1 MGANKDKYR
10 ISHKNSQMKNPSYL
24 QQSWNYQAPKNFKI
38 SKIAAW
44 KVWFHVS
51 AIMLWVFLS
60 AWNYEVYWEKHEKF
74 ISAMYSICYK
84 VSYKIVRMTR
94 IIIRERLG
102 TPAVGSQNANSF
114 LGGRSDGATICLS
127 LRRSA
132 FMQLL
137 LLSPWGPDNQ
147 DYNEHGKV
155 RVCSSIFLLFRCQE

>member
-1 MGANKDKYR
+1 MLR
-10 ISHKNSQMKNPSYL
+10 WISAMKRTHFCFSKICDIS
-24 QQSWNYQAPKNFKI
+24 QQSLNYQRPKKIKI
-38 SKIAAW
+38 SLIVGRNAK
-44 KVWFHVS
+44 FHVS
-51 AIMLWVFLS
+51 AIMLWVLLS

-74 ISAMYSICYK
+74 ISAMYSIGYRISYK
-84 VSYKIVRMTR
+84 VVRMTR
-94 IIIRERLG
+94 IIIRERMD

-147 DYNEHGKV
+147 DFNEHGKV
-155 RVCSSIFLLFRCQE
+155 KVCSSILLLFRCQE

>member
-1 MGANKDKYR
+1 MQYR
-10 ISHKNSQMKNPSYL
+10 LL
-24 QQSWNYQAPKNFKI
+24 QQNLNYKRPKKIKI
-38 SKIAAW
+38 SLTAGHNVKIH
-44 KVWFHVS
+44 FT